1 VRTIERR
8 GSRDFRASYTERGA
22 ARVVNGSAVIALGRH
37 LAVELTRAV
46 MVVEKEGN
54 KIRARLQRK
63 PALGAANTDDQ
74 T

>member
-1 VRTIERR
+1 M
-8 GSRDFRASYTERGA
+8 GGLCADAAFRAGYTERGA
-22 ARVVNGSAVIALGRH
+22 ARVVNGSAVIVLGRH
-37 LAVELTRAV
+37 LGVELTRAV